1 MGKKKKKRG
10 KSAKKA
16 EKQNR
21 TMLPPSVADGAST
34 QQPLAALAAQAAA
47 DDLAPAELDPVVA
60 FAPLAVPTEL
70 TATLPIREEVVEPSA
85 AAEDAGAVEH
95 RATPRTSLVVE
106 LHLASDSH
114 FFSGL
119 SGDISE
125 GGVFVSTYR
134 DLATGTP
141 VDLEFS
147 LPGSNRVVHAKG
159 EVRWHRSAS
168 PDVPPGVG
176 ISFDE
181 VGDEDRA
188 LIHRFCTLRPPLY
201 YDDVG

>member
-1 MGKKKKKRG
+1 MAKKSKKQRARARKKRAVPLESG
-10 KSAKKA
+10 VVPTAA
-16 EKQNR
+16 
-21 TMLPPSVADGAST
+21 VATEAVAT
-34 QQPLAALAAQAAA
+34 AAVAALPCA
-47 DDLAPAELDPVVA
+47 LGVEAE
-60 FAPLAVPTEL
+60 E
-70 TATLPIREEVVEPSA
+70 
-85 AAEDAGAVEH
+85 EH
-95 RATPRTSLVVE
+95 RATKRISLQVE

-134 DLATGTP
+134 ALAQGSL

-147 LPGSNRVVHAKG
+147 LPGFDHPLHARG
-159 EVRWHRSAS
+159 EVRWHRDAT
-168 PDVPPGVG
+168 PHGPPGVG

-181 VGDEDRA
+181 LNDDDRNA
-188 LIHRFCTLRPPLY
+188 IHRLCTMRPPLY

>member
-1 MGKKKKKRG
+1 MGKKNKKRA
-10 KSAKKA
+10 KSAKKR
-16 EKQNR
+16 KR
-21 TMLPPSVADGAST
+21 TMLPPSVDAGART
-34 QQPLAALAAQAAA
+34 QQPLAALAALAAEAAA
-47 DDLAPAELDPVVA
+47 HDPPAALAPLELPTA
-60 FAPLAVPTEL
+60 AVPADMSPTRP
-70 TATLPIREEVVEPSA
+70 AREPVSEVVE
-85 AAEDAGAVEH
+85 VEH
-95 RATPRTSLVVE
+95 RSAPRTSLAVE

-147 LPGSNRVVHAKG
+147 LPGSDRVVKARG

-168 PDVPPGVG
+168 PDFAPGVG
-176 ISFDE
+176 IAFEDLA
-181 VGDEDRA
+181 DEDRA

>member
-1 MGKKKKKRG
+1 MGKKKKRKA
-10 KSAKKA
+10 KSAKKR
-16 EKQNR
+16 KR
-21 TMLPPSVADGAST
+21 TMLPPSVDAGAST
-34 QQPLAALAAQAAA
+34 QQPLAALAA
-47 DDLAPAELDPVVA
+47 LTAEAVA
-60 FAPLAVPTEL
+60 HDPLASLELESSSAPKDMTPTVPE
-70 TATLPIREEVVEPSA
+70 
-85 AAEDAGAVEH
+85 VEH
-95 RATPRTSLVVE
+95 RAAPRTSLVVE
-106 LHLASDSH
+106 LHMASDSH

-141 VDLEFS
+141 VDLEFE
-147 LPGSNRVVHAKG
+147 LPGSSRVVHAKG

-168 PDVPPGVG
+168 PGAPPGVG
-176 ISFDE
+176 IAFE
-181 VGDEDRA
+181 ELTAEDRA

>member
-1 MGKKKKKRG
+1 MGKKKKKRA
-10 KSAKKA
+10 KSAKKR
-16 EKQNR
+16 KR
-21 TMLPPSVADGAST
+21 TMIPPSVSAGAIT
-34 QQPLAALAAQAAA
+34 QQPLAELAAEASLHDPIARVLEPARATAAV
-47 DDLAPAELDPVVA
+47 PAEMT
-60 FAPLAVPTEL
+60 PTRP
-70 TATLPIREEVVEPSA
+70 ARGDVEEVERI
-85 AAEDAGAVEH
+85 EEH
-95 RATPRTSLVVE
+95 RAAPRTSLVVE
-106 LHLASDSH
+106 LHMASDSH

-147 LPGSNRVVHAKG
+147 LPGSHHVVHAKG

-168 PDVPPGVG
+168 PDMPPGVG
-176 ISFDE
+176 IAFDE
-181 VGDEDRA
+181 LPDEDRA

>member
-1 MGKKKKKRG
+1 MGKKKKKRA
-10 KSAKKA
+10 KSAKKRKA
-16 EKQNR
+16 
-21 TMLPPSVADGAST
+21 TMLPPSVKPGASV
-34 QQPLAALAAQAAA
+34 QQPPAALAALVAEAAA
-47 DDLAPAELDPVVA
+47 HDPLAPLELER
-60 FAPLAVPTEL
+60 APLPAEMMPTR
-70 TATLPIREEVVEPSA
+70 P
-85 AAEDAGAVEH
+85 AEEH
-95 RATPRTSLVVE
+95 RAAPRTSLVVE

-134 DLATGTP
+134 DLATGTA

-147 LPGSNRVVHAKG
+147 LPGSDRVVKAKG
-159 EVRWHRSAS
+159 EVRWHRSSS
-168 PDVPPGVG
+168 PEAPPGVG
-176 ISFDE
+176 IAFE
-181 VGDEDRA
+181 ELEAADRA

>member
-1 MGKKKKKRG
+1 MGKKKKRTG
-10 KSAKKA
+10 TKK
-16 EKQNR
+16 KTR
-21 TMLPPSVADGAST
+21 TMLPPRIDDGANM
-34 QQPLAALAAQAAA
+34 QRPLAALAAEATPKG
-47 DDLAPAELDPVVA
+47 LAPSMPE
-60 FAPLAVPTEL
+60 APLASATVPAEMRPTV
-70 TATLPIREEVVEPSA
+70 PEVVPE
-85 AAEDAGAVEH
+85 VEH
-95 RATPRTSLVVE
+95 RAAPRTSLVVE
-106 LHLASDSH
+106 LHMASDSH

-134 DLATGTP
+134 DLATGTL

-147 LPGSNRVVHAKG
+147 LPGSERVVKAKG

-176 ISFDE
+176 IAFEDL
-181 VGDEDRA
+181 GDEDRA

>member
-1 MGKKKKKRG
+1 MGKKKKKRA
-10 KSAKKA
+10 KSAKKR
-16 EKQNR
+16 KR
-21 TMLPPSVADGAST
+21 TMLPPSVVAGAST
-34 QQPLAALAAQAAA
+34 QQSSASLAAMAAEAAAHDPLAPLE
-47 DDLAPAELDPVVA
+47 LTSESVPAEMRP
-60 FAPLAVPTEL
+60 
-70 TATLPIREEVVEPSA
+70 TLPE
-85 AAEDAGAVEH
+85 VEH

-147 LPGSNRVVHAKG
+147 LPGSDRVMKAKG

-176 ISFDE
+176 IAFE
-181 VGDEDRA
+181 ELTDEDRA

>member
-1 MGKKKKKRG
+1 MGKKNKKRAKKK
-10 KSAKKA
+10 K
-16 EKQNR
+16 R
-21 TMLPPSVADGAST
+21 TMLPPRIEHGAST
-34 QQPLAALAAQAAA
+34 QRPLAALAVEATAQGPLIPAVLDPVRASAAVPA
-47 DDLAPAELDPVVA
+47 DMTPTHPEMHAPEAPRAELD
-60 FAPLAVPTEL
+60 L
-70 TATLPIREEVVEPSA
+70 
-85 AAEDAGAVEH
+85 DDVEH

-134 DLATGTP
+134 ALATGTP
-141 VDLEFS
+141 VEVEFS
-147 LPGSNRVVHAKG
+147 LPGSERVVKAKG

-168 PDVPPGVG
+168 PDMPPGVG
-176 ISFDE
+176 IAFE
-181 VGDEDRA
+181 ELADEDRA

>member
-1 MGKKKKKRG
+1 MGKKKKKRA
-10 KSAKKA
+10 KSAKKR
-16 EKQNR
+16 KR
-21 TMLPPSVADGAST
+21 TMLPPSIAAGAST
-34 QQPLAALAAQAAA
+34 QQPLAALAAEASAHDPIPIEA
-47 DDLAPAELDPVVA
+47 VLDATLATA
-60 FAPLAVPTEL
+60 AVPVDM
-70 TATLPIREEVVEPSA
+70 LPTRPVRAEVE
-85 AAEDAGAVEH
+85 EH

-106 LHLASDSH
+106 LHMASDSH

-147 LPGSNRVVHAKG
+147 LPGSNRVVHARG

-176 ISFDE
+176 IAFDE
-181 VGDEDRA
+181 LGDEDRS

>member
-1 MGKKKKKRG
+1 MAKKKKKRA
-10 KSAKKA
+10 KAAKKR
-16 EKQNR
+16 KR
-21 TMLPPSVADGAST
+21 TMLPPSVDAGAST
-34 QQPLAALAAQAAA
+34 QQPLAALAAVAAEA
-47 DDLAPAELDPVVA
+47 VA
-60 FAPLAVPTEL
+60 HDPLAALELESGTIATVPKDMTP
-70 TATLPIREEVVEPSA
+70 TVP
-85 AAEDAGAVEH
+85 DVEH
-95 RATPRTSLVVE
+95 RAAPRTSLVVE
-106 LHLASDSH
+106 LHMASDSH

-141 VDLEFS
+141 VDLEFE
-147 LPGSNRVVHAKG
+147 LPGSNRVVKAKG

-176 ISFDE
+176 IAFDE
-181 VGDEDRA
+181 LADEDRA

>member
-10 KSAKKA
+10 KSAKKR
-16 EKQNR
+16 KS
-21 TMLPPSVADGAST
+21 TMLPPSANGGART
-34 QQPLAALAAQAAA
+34 QQPLAALAAQAVA
-47 DDLAPAELDPVVA
+47 LDPVAAVIPQVA
-60 FAPLAVPTEL
+60 ANAAAALPADMTPTRPVPETIPDDFFQRE
-70 TATLPIREEVVEPSA
+70 TLPETE
-85 AAEDAGAVEH
+85 VEH
-95 RATPRTSLVVE
+95 RATPRASLVVE

-147 LPGSNRVVHAKG
+147 LPGSDRVVHAKG

-168 PDVPPGVG
+168 PEVPPGVG
-176 ISFDE
+176 IAFDE
-181 VGDEDRA
+181 LGDEDRA
-188 LIHRFCTLRPPLY
+188 LIHRFCTMRPPLY

>member
-1 MGKKKKKRG
+1 MVALRRAALVLQPMPRAMGKKKKKRA
-10 KSAKKA
+10 KSAKKR
-16 EKQNR
+16 KR
-21 TMLPPSVADGAST
+21 TMLPPSVDAGAST
-34 QQPLAALAAQAAA
+34 QQSTASLAAMAAEAAAHDPLAPL
-47 DDLAPAELDPVVA
+47 ELTSA
-60 FAPLAVPTEL
+60 SVPTEL
-70 TATLPIREEVVEPSA
+70 RPTQPEI
-85 AAEDAGAVEH
+85 EH

-147 LPGSNRVVHAKG
+147 LPGSERVMK
-159 EVRWHRSAS
+159 
-168 PDVPPGVG
+168 
-176 ISFDE
+176 
-181 VGDEDRA
+181 
-188 LIHRFCTLRPPLY
+188 
-201 YDDVG
+201 

>member
-1 MGKKKKKRG
+1 MGKKKKKRA
-10 KSAKKA
+10 KSAKKR
-16 EKQNR
+16 KR
-21 TMLPPSVADGAST
+21 TMLPPSVDAGAST
-34 QQPLAALAAQAAA
+34 QQSPASLAAIVAEAVAHDPLAALE
-47 DDLAPAELDPVVA
+47 LTTNESESVPAEMRP
-60 FAPLAVPTEL
+60 
-70 TATLPIREEVVEPSA
+70 TLPDQE
-85 AAEDAGAVEH
+85 VEH
-95 RATPRTSLVVE
+95 RASPRTSLVVE

-147 LPGSNRVVHAKG
+147 LPGSDRVMKARG

-176 ISFDE
+176 IAFE
-181 VGDEDRA
+181 ELADEDRA